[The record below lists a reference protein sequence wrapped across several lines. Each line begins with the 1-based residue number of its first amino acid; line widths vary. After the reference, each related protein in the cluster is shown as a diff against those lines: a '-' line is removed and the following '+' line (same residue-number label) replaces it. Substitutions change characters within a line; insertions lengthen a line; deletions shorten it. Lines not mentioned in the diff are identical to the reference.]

1 MTDQIS
7 FPPLHD
13 LASDEHEARKQH
25 LLTEIARESS
35 RRRLRLPLPDVF
47 FFERPQSRRSVVA
60 VAVML
65 AALAGAG
72 VAIAATLGAFDGIG
86 SVQHPQTPADVIGDP
101 ATADFLQGGTQ
112 PNPRGLQLDTT
123 RLVGQFPDGQKV
135 YVATTADQNGLCMIV
150 GPPNYQVFCGDSLS
164 NAHPAT
170 MRVYDYG
177 NNDPTT
183 RWMNFGLA
191 IDGVTSVSF
200 RKTLLTADGEATGP
214 EVTVPVTDNFWT
226 YASNTTEPP
235 DILQPV
241 TAHFADG
248 TTVTEPATGPNC
260 AAC

>member
-1 MTDQIS
+1 MTDLIS

-13 LASDEHEARKQH
+13 LTPNEREARKQH
-25 LLTEIARESS
+25 LHSEITREPD
-35 RRRLRLPLPDVF
+35 RPRLFLPNIRFLQ
-47 FFERPQSRRSVVA
+47 RPRSRRSVAVVA
-60 VAVML
+60 VAL
-65 AALAGAG
+65 AALAGAS
-72 VAIAATLGAFDGIG
+72 VAIAASLGAFNGIG

-112 PNPRGLQLDTT
+112 PNPHGLQLDTT

-135 YVATTADQNGLCMIV
+135 YVATTADQNGLCTIV
-150 GPPNYQVFCGDSLS
+150 GPPNYQTWCGDPLS

-170 MRVYDYG
+170 MDVYDYG

-200 RKTLLTADGEATGP
+200 RTTLLTADGEATGP
-214 EVTVPVTDNFWT
+214 EVTVPVTNNFWT
-226 YASNTTEPP
+226 YASNTTLPP

>member
-1 MTDQIS
+1 
-7 FPPLHD
+7 
-13 LASDEHEARKQH
+13 
-25 LLTEIARESS
+25 
-35 RRRLRLPLPDVF
+35 
-47 FFERPQSRRSVVA
+47 VA
-60 VAVML
+60 VAVTL

-72 VAIAATLGAFDGIG
+72 VAIAATLGAFNGIG

-101 ATADFLQGGTQ
+101 ATADFLQGGSGTQ
-112 PNPRGLQLDTT
+112 PHPRGLQLDTT

-135 YVATTADQNGLCMIV
+135 YVITGRLNDLCTVV
-150 GPPNYQVFCGDSLS
+150 GPPNYQAWCGDPLS
-164 NAHPAT
+164 SAHPVT
-170 MRVYDYG
+170 MHVYDYG

-200 RKTLLTADGEATGP
+200 RTTLLTADGEATGP
-214 EVTVPVTDNFWT
+214 EVTVPVNNNFWT
-226 YASNTTEPP
+226 YASNTTVPP

-248 TTVTEPATGPNC
+248 TTVTEPATGANC